1 MEAIT
6 RRQFLGSS
14 ALGFAALSV
23 GVDSDSQERRNVGK
37 YRVYSHLLDPREHPD
52 YTRRHVQAPTW
63 DTFGHRTH
71 FATLRGF
78 GIENGVL
85 VNYAQK
91 LDEFTQKYDL
101 GDVIWPS
108 YPVIFAKNLGD
119 LADEINRRGLYLFDI
134 WGYTPGSG
142 PGGFWAQFVPPQGVF
157 EMLPSKLGE
166 HWLGMDT
173 GEEDGRYIGGYAP
186 QMSPTSL
193 SRYEQYLNFTR
204 YFERYTTVQG
214 NKMSTLVTLGFGHY
228 FLKEGIYTFIGS
240 ETAQALPNAQ
250 IFYAFNRG
258 AGKQYG
264 VPWFGNAS
272 IFNRWGYK
280 TYGRSSPDN
289 GPTKGASLSLLKRLM
304 YSQILY
310 NSMIVGFDQQWFYN
324 EQESA
329 SGEGDIGNGKLSP
342 IGQIQQAARRWTS
355 RVGHPGAMLTPVA
368 LMLDLYAGWTFPRH
382 LYSENVY
389 RVWGNLPYGPGDY
402 LTDGVL
408 DMLFPGYQDS
418 SFYHDESGFLT
429 PAPYGECAD
438 CILSDAEAWLLDR
451 YPLLVIVGELEGGP
465 EIADKFQS
473 YIERGG
479 HLIITA
485 GNLARLPHGLVGIEV
500 AGPLKQFP
508 VGASVLVGATE
519 LDKDKSFCLFPLSLP
534 SGAFILARTSALP
547 AAIEVRH
554 GAGRIT
560 VLASPFGISAETA
573 AGASVALSS
582 NLQNQVDKPLAK
594 PYPLLDHVR
603 AVLHEAF
610 RSQMLFEVGQG
621 LNLITC
627 RKGSGEYTLGV
638 SNNTWRQQ
646 PLEIISH
653 IGPIQS
659 LQEIQIDQSEKG
671 AVGYMPEGLE
681 HVDVGRSGEHSIA
694 GGDIRV
700 FAVRVREERV
710 EEIPH
715 NFPPPRPRGRFLTL
729 RGDGMIEEGILA
741 RPSFFE
747 HFNGV
752 VVDWTYLMRRDKDQ
766 IQKEAGWIDR
776 QRLQIIVD
784 LSSGI
789 NLFPDLRLVDNVAED
804 YLASMAIIKEVLI
817 RSKILH
823 VREIILSLHRVPEN
837 NFTTEQTWSSFQST
851 FRHLVVEAA
860 NNGITLHLRMSPGK
874 LPVDLEEAIKFI
886 DKVDAPNF
894 RLAPSTALMLAKRTD
909 LNQAAA
915 LLKEKVGLWLVSAPK
930 TDVAGVLWNANA
942 PIAEYKDSQ
951 RLAKIL
957 AIAPR
962 APQLLDAVYNTKDE
976 EYLDSRA
983 LSSLMSG
990 T

>member
-1 MEAIT
+1 MKSIN
-6 RRQFLGSS
+6 RREFLGSS
-14 ALGFAALSV
+14 ALGVAMLSV
-23 GVDSDSQERRNVGK
+23 GLDSQSQERRNVGQ
-37 YRVYSHLLDPREHPD
+37 YRVYSQLLDPREHPD
-52 YTRRHVQAPTW
+52 YSRRYVQAPSW

-78 GIENGVL
+78 GIKNGTL
-85 VNYAQK
+85 VDYVQK
-91 LDEFTQKYDL
+91 LDDFTRKYEL

-108 YPVIFAKNLGD
+108 YPVIFAKNFGD

-142 PGGFWAQFVPPQGVF
+142 PGGFWAQFVPPPGVL

-186 QMSPTSL
+186 QMSPPSL

-214 NKMSTLVTLGFGHY
+214 NKMSTLDTLGFGHY

-240 ETAQALPNAQ
+240 ETAQGLPNAQ

-264 VPWFGNAS
+264 VPWFGNS
-272 IFNRWGYK
+272 SVFNRWGYK

-289 GPTKGASLSLLKRLM
+289 GPTKGTSLSLMKRLM
-304 YSQILY
+304 YSQILS

-329 SGEGDIGNGKLSP
+329 SGEGDLGNGKLSP
-342 IGQIQQAARRWTS
+342 IGEIQQAARRWTS
-355 RVGHPGAMLTPVA
+355 QVGFPGVMLTPVA
-368 LMLDLYAGWTFPRH
+368 LMLDFYAGWTFPRH
-382 LYSENVY
+382 LYSDNVY
-389 RVWGNLPYGPGDY
+389 RAWGNLPYGPGDY
-402 LTDGVL
+402 LTDGAL
-408 DMLFPGYQDS
+408 EMLFPGYQDS
-418 SFYHDESGFLT
+418 SYFHDESGFLT
-429 PAPYGECAD
+429 PAPYGESAD
-438 CILSDAEAWLLDR
+438 CILSDAEGWLLDR
-451 YPLLVIVGELEGGP
+451 YPLLVVAGELEGGP
-465 EIADKFQS
+465 EIRDKFQF
-473 YIERGG
+473 YIKTGG
-479 HLIITA
+479 HLIITG
-485 GNLARLPHGLVGIEV
+485 GNLAKLPGGLAGIDV
-500 AGPLKQFP
+500 AGPVKQFP
-508 VGASVLVGATE
+508 VGEAVRVGATE
-519 LDKDKSFCLFPLSLP
+519 LDKDKSFCLYPLSFP
-534 SGAFILARTSALP
+534 SGASILAETSALP

-554 GAGRIT
+554 GMGRIT
-560 VLASPFGISAETA
+560 VLASPFGISREKA
-573 AGASVALSS
+573 AGANLTPSS
-582 NLQNQVDKPLAK
+582 LLNQVDKPLVK
-594 PYPLLDHVR
+594 PYPLLDHVK

-621 LNLITC
+621 LNFITC
-627 RKGSGEYTLGV
+627 RKGPGEYMLGV

-671 AVGYMPEGLE
+671 AVGYIAEGFE
-681 HVDVGRSGEHSIA
+681 HLDLGANSDHSIA

-700 FAVRVREERV
+700 FAVRVREEQV

-715 NFPPPRPRGRFLTL
+715 NTPPPRPRGRFLTL
-729 RGDGMIEEGILA
+729 RGDGMIKEAILA

-752 VVDWTYLMRRDKDQ
+752 VVDWSYPARRDKDQ
-766 IQKEAGWIDR
+766 IQKEAGWIAR
-776 QRLQIIVD
+776 QKLQIIVD

-789 NLFPDLRLVDNVAED
+789 NLFPDLRLVDNVKED
-804 YLASMAIIKEVLI
+804 YLASMAAIKEVLI

-823 VREIILSLHRVPEN
+823 VRDIILSLHRVPEN
-837 NFTTEQTWSSFQST
+837 NFTAEQTWNSFQST
-851 FRHLVVEAA
+851 LRHLAVEAA
-860 NNGITLHLRMSPGK
+860 HYEITLHLRMSPGK
-874 LPVDLEEAIKFI
+874 LPADLEEAIRFI

-894 RLAPSTALMLAKRTD
+894 RLAPSTALMLGRRTD
-909 LNQAAA
+909 LSQAAA
-915 LLKEKVGLWLVSAPK
+915 LLKEKVGLWLVSAPG

-942 PIAEYKDSQ
+942 PIAGYEDSQ

-957 AIAPR
+957 AMAAN
-962 APQLLDAVYNTKDE
+962 APQVLDAIYETKGE

-983 LSSLMSG
+983 LSSLVSQI
-990 T
+990 